1 MSSDVT
7 DLKKSNTDSE
17 SSDDSG
23 FLYDSQDSDRTF
35 SQTSASMNT
44 TVSVWWCRCGIHR
57 IKIIN
62 QSHRFSYSGC
72 IRFTVQ
78 IQQHQQSARFRICK
92 PFHRIFT
99 SDAGINP
106 RYSAADGR
114 ICRIAW
120 HFIGYCS
127 VRVCTARCFGC
138 VRHLYRRLSR
148 GKLPAKK
155 HRPSLIE

>member
-62 QSHRFSYSGC
+62 QSHRFAYSGC
-72 IRFTVQ
+72 IRFTINNQ
-78 IQQHQQSARFRICK
+78 PDSASVNHSIASSPVTPASILGTRPLTEGSVESPDTLSATVPCGSALQDVLAAYVTFIVG
-92 PFHRIFT
+92 FHEESFLQR
-99 SDAGINP
+99 S
-106 RYSAADGR
+106 
-114 ICRIAW
+114 IA
-120 HFIGYCS
+120 
-127 VRVCTARCFGC
+127 
-138 VRHLYRRLSR
+138 
-148 GKLPAKK
+148 
-155 HRPSLIE
+155 RPW